1 MLQQSGAPSLEDLIV
16 APGSAPGAAARAV
29 VRLAGPIAMALTLR
43 LFSGAEQPRPGH
55 WAEGVLN
62 LPGFDSPIPALA
74 AVWATGK
81 SYTGQEMAEWHI
93 PGSPAL
99 VDVAIDAVVAYGGRL
114 AEPGEFTRRA
124 FLSGRLDLPRAEAL
138 LGLAGATTR
147 EDLVQALDQ
156 HAGGLAAPLAR
167 LHEGLMDLLADLE
180 AGLDFGDEDIEILPT
195 DQLLVRLGSLLA
207 HAVLAARKLE
217 SRSDANRKPRIAL
230 VGPPNAG
237 KSSLFNRLTESGAL
251 VSPIPGTTRDWLVA
265 SLALPGGVEIDLI
278 DTAGLGTTEDP
289 LAEAVR
295 DINVSLMSHVD
306 LLVVCQPADAPASLP
321 SDALPVGAPTVLV
334 ITRSDTVSIVRDDIL
349 SCSSVTGAGLVEFLE
364 VLSERVS
371 SISARRGAPHLVR
384 GRAQLEALVSRLRVA
399 HSVALEEE
407 GAELVALEL
416 RHALDALGEI
426 VGSVTSDD
434 VLGRVFSRFC
444 IGK

>member
-1 MLQQSGAPSLEDLIV
+1 MLQQGGAPSLEDLIV

-29 VRLAGPIAMALTLR
+29 VRLAGPGSVVLTLQ
-43 LFSGAEQPRPGH
+43 LFRGAEQPQPGH
-55 WAEGVLN
+55 WAEGVLV
-62 LPGFDSPIPALA
+62 LPGFEATIPALA
-74 AVWATGK
+74 AVWHAGR

-99 VDVAIDAVVAYGGRL
+99 MDVAIDAVVSHGGRL

-124 FLSGRLDLPRAEAL
+124 FLSGRMDLPRAEAL
-138 LGLAGATTR
+138 LGLTGAATR

-195 DQLLVRLGSLLA
+195 EQLLVRLGSLLA

-217 SRSDANRKPRIAL
+217 SRSEATRKPRIAL

-237 KSSLFNRLTESGAL
+237 KSSLFNRLTESSAL
-251 VSPIPGTTRDWLVA
+251 VSPVPGTTRDWLVA
-265 SLALPGGVEIDLI
+265 PLALPGGVEVDLI

-289 LAEAVR
+289 LADAVR
-295 DINVSLMSHVD
+295 DINHTLMSQVD
-306 LLVVCQPADAPASLP
+306 LLVLCQPADAPAALP
-321 SDALPVGAPTVLV
+321 SGALPVAAPTLSIV
-334 ITRSDTVSIVRDDIL
+334 TRSDIVSVVEGDVL
-349 SCSSVTGAGLVEFLE
+349 ACSSVTGAGIVELVEALRDY
-364 VLSERVS
+364 VAAAT
-371 SISARRGAPHLVR
+371 ARRGAPHLAR
-384 GRAQLEALVSRLRVA
+384 ARAQLESLVARLRVA
-399 HSVALEEE
+399 HAVALDEE
-407 GAELVALEL
+407 GPELVALEL

-426 VGSVTSDD
+426 MGSVTSDD
-434 VLGRVFSRFC
+434 VLGRVFARFC